1 MRRDVIFIFL
11 ALTRKIEGKGRGLHG
26 RKIRDYPPT
35 LFLEFFPT
43 FLRILSHLF
52 RTNINNKANYRITNK
67 SLLEQVKLVN
77 LNKSKAEILF
87 NLRLTVSALQTE

>member
-1 MRRDVIFIFL
+1 MRCDVIFIFL
-11 ALTRKIEGKGRGLHG
+11 ILTRRIEGKGRGLHG

-35 LFLEFFPT
+35 LFLEFSPCFYVFCLT
-43 FLRILSHLF
+43 YF

>member
-1 MRRDVIFIFL
+1 MRRDVIFIFS
-11 ALTRKIEGKGRGLHG
+11 LTRRIEGKGRGLYG